1 MFWRIL
7 PHASACQASGK
18 WILLDT
24 RQDRYFLVPS
34 DAEAAFSL
42 WLSTR
47 HSMPAPS
54 AVRDLLVRAR
64 VLGAHDE
71 APTNALVERVAIP
84 GNLSVAE
91 PGSARVDLRLAL
103 VVATTWARLRVRP
116 LRTILRSRLARPPLP
131 NSGQLEPTMASA
143 SAYEMVRTLIP
154 IARNCLL
161 DSLALDAWLARQG
174 LGCTLVF
181 GVTSNPFTA
190 HCWLQTRECLLND
203 SFDHVSRFTPI
214 LAL

>member
-24 RQDRYFLVPS
+24 RQDRYFLVPPQVEATFS
-34 DAEAAFSL
+34 D

-47 HSMPAPS
+47 HATQAPA
-54 AVRDLLVRAR
+54 AVHALLEQAG
-64 VLGAHDE
+64 VLRSSDE
-71 APTNALVERVAIP
+71 EPTNALVERVSIP
-84 GNLSVAE
+84 ADLSVADAGA
-91 PGSARVDLRLAL
+91 PALDPRLAL
-103 VVATTWARLRVRP
+103 VVAKTWIRLRLRP
-116 LRTILRSRLARPPLP
+116 LHGILLSRLARPPLP
-131 NSGQLEPTMASA
+131 MTGKLDATIAA
-143 SAYEMVRTLIP
+143 AAAYEAARLLVP

-161 DSLALDAWLARQG
+161 DSLALDGWLARQG
-174 LGCTLVF
+174 LGCSLIF